1 MGIILTKRGSAG
13 VQMAVNQYGITSPKR
28 FAPGMKRGRSYARSP
43 ISVMVPPICMVPS
56 IKKTGTRQKPSGIST
71 ASARPS
77 GGYVTAPTTLAHQ
90 TSFAPDTLTITNI
103 HSQFSHPIP
112 SNPLVSFLPYSFIPS
127 SPQLFRLPSPV
138 PAMVSPPFPVSTYVN
153 QYRHRFDALRFD
165 AIPEQRDQS
174 GGNVEDRA
182 TAWASRW
189 RHVPCGVEIPNIAP
203 WDLQWLRCE
212 GEREFLS
219 NLATIWS
226 RFTAADLVLPDGAVR
241 RHLCPWPQP
250 FHRMYW
256 LERSRWGEDAQ
267 RDARLRNHPGTA
279 SARVQLMSGWHNT
292 EYHSMPFRSRAN
304 LYGRK
309 PTWWESFEPHP
320 HLCIP
325 TPVTF
330 AYIGSELNTNDRG
343 RRVVVL
349 AIGFTEQVVNCFWGW
364 VDACRYGL
372 HNFAHRNTASGFL
385 VPEDQTDFRGRM
397 FRLSPA
403 LVNKFYEL
411 GLDWLLSGSGITPQV
426 GDQALHRMRWY
437 FRRHPNTVWV
447 AYDWQQDRFPEER
460 IPQQVYPEVVQGGSE
475 WGDPMDSVV
484 PYEDSRTKRRR
495 TDDGWATALTVA
507 RSTPAS
513 PRNLSLIPVTGG
525 HPAGLNTTAP
535 PVQSRRAVPVG
546 VRRAST
552 GGTVPQPPLRLR
564 HIPPRVAP
572 SPSPV
577 VAPSEQRAKSP
588 EGLPRPDMA
597 NEDVI
602 RPNVPTT
609 PRVAPSSGREP
620 SADDAVTPQLAT
632 PGVPDVVELPLK
644 EFQAYQEACR
654 EQGVEIP
661 GTVSEAL
668 TTASGLLRKDALYEW
683 LTE

>member
-1 MGIILTKRGSAG
+1 MSFSSIFVILQA
-13 VQMAVNQYGITSPKR
+13 N
-28 FAPGMKRGRSYARSP
+28 
-43 ISVMVPPICMVPS
+43 
-56 IKKTGTRQKPSGIST
+56 KKK
-71 ASARPS
+71 
-77 GGYVTAPTTLAHQ
+77 
-90 TSFAPDTLTITNI
+90 
-103 HSQFSHPIP
+103 
-112 SNPLVSFLPYSFIPS
+112 
-127 SPQLFRLPSPV
+127 
-138 PAMVSPPFPVSTYVN
+138 
-153 QYRHRFDALRFD
+153 
-165 AIPEQRDQS
+165 QS
-174 GGNVEDRA
+174 
-182 TAWASRW
+182 
-189 RHVPCGVEIPNIAP
+189 
-203 WDLQWLRCE
+203 
-212 GEREFLS
+212 
-219 NLATIWS
+219 
-226 RFTAADLVLPDGAVR
+226 
-241 RHLCPWPQP
+241 
-250 FHRMYW
+250 
-256 LERSRWGEDAQ
+256 
-267 RDARLRNHPGTA
+267 
-279 SARVQLMSGWHNT
+279 
-292 EYHSMPFRSRAN
+292 
-304 LYGRK
+304 
-309 PTWWESFEPHP
+309 
-320 HLCIP
+320 
-325 TPVTF
+325 
-330 AYIGSELNTNDRG
+330 
-343 RRVVVL
+343 
-349 AIGFTEQVVNCFWGW
+349 
-364 VDACRYGL
+364 YGL

-411 GLDWLLSGSGITPQV
+411 GLDWLLSGFEITPQV

-564 HIPPRVAP
+564 HTPPRVTP

-668 TTASGLLRKDALYEW
+668 TTASGLLRKAALYEW
-683 LTE
+683 LTESVKAYRGSLETQIGLMCAQTSSALTKLVNTARRAERATDGTTPVVPSEVTEQQLNETAAVLRDRWRRHLVPAISYPAGDPIQEAIRARRTREGPSESPANRRVEIEVIDLEAEEDN